1 MSSRFVPT
9 DSGSVPPTAVPRAID
24 PNDTV
29 RLWIFRMAAHDLE
42 RKGLPVFNRKALAT
56 GKAPKHRSRRAQFSI
71 GEDYFEMLAALTG
84 LTKPPKEMPQ
94 VQAFRLIQKRL
105 KRRIQVYE
113 RRLSPI
119 DWRET
124 IEPNISHSI
133 QAVGNL
139 LRLDEAEQQCL
150 GLLLMLQF
158 HENLSTAVNLL
169 GDEMSDQSAINAI
182 VAMLRIDAAKVANA
196 LSVTSRLMS
205 SQLIRWD
212 HHNHPLSLKFDWVSR
227 NFAQEMLQPG
237 FDPMKALRDRIVP
250 SPAPTITWDRFAHL
264 GELPEVM
271 RSYVGHA
278 LDKKKL
284 GVNLLL
290 YGPPGTGKSEF
301 SRALAHELGCALFE
315 VSSQDEEGNPVDG
328 ARRLAALR
336 LLHGFCGQRRT
347 MVAFDEIEDVFPKA
361 HPLFGPQGG
370 RYKGWVNR
378 ILENNPTVTLWITNS
393 VESLDP
399 AYVRRFDMVFEFKAA
414 SPQVREAH
422 LRGLPLPLSE
432 SAVKTMASCASLS
445 PAVVNRAAAVV
456 CSIRSELS
464 DSRAPRIMELI
475 VNQTLHAQGHERIRS
490 HAGSEAVYDAAYIN
504 ADFDPVALVEGIRSA
519 KSARLCFYGPP
530 GTGKTAYGQWLA
542 QQLGLPIMVKRA
554 SDLLSQYVGM
564 AEKNI
569 ARAFQEASDSGSILL
584 MDEVDS
590 FLQERSKAHRSWEV
604 TQVNEFLTQLEQFE
618 GIFIATTNLME
629 GLDKA
634 ALRRFDIKARFDY
647 LKPGQAAALLA
658 AHLCSVGVP
667 AADTE
672 SLQSVKSLT
681 QLTPGDFAAVARQHG
696 FRKLPNATTWVQALA
711 SECALKS
718 TDPRQI
724 LGFAHA
730 LQQL

>member
-29 RLWIFRMAAHDLE
+29 RLWIFRMAVHDLE
-42 RKGLPVFNRKALAT
+42 RKGLPVFNRKALAA
-56 GKAPKHRSRRAQFSI
+56 GKASKHRSRRAQLSV
-71 GEDYFEMLAALTG
+71 GEDYFEMIAALTG
-84 LTKPPKEMPQ
+84 LTKPPTEMAKAK
-94 VQAFRLIQKRL
+94 AFRLIQKRL
-105 KRRIQVYE
+105 KRRIRVYE
-113 RRLSPI
+113 KRLSSI

-139 LRLDEAEQQCL
+139 LRLDAAEQQCL
-150 GLLLMLQF
+150 GLLLMLMF
-158 HENLSTAVNLL
+158 HEHLSTAVNLL

-182 VAMLRIDAAKVANA
+182 VAILGIETAKVTNA

-271 RSYVGHA
+271 RSYVGHV
-278 LDKKKL
+278 LDTKKL

-328 ARRLAALR
+328 ARRLAALK

-347 MVAFDEIEDVFPKA
+347 MVVFDEIEDVFPKA

-414 SPQVREAH
+414 SPQAREAH
-422 LRGLPLPLSE
+422 LRGLPVSLPE
-432 SAVKTMASCASLS
+432 SAVKTMAACASLS

-456 CSIRSELS
+456 CSIKPELS
-464 DSRAPRIMELI
+464 ETRAPQIMELI
-475 VNQTLHAQGHERIRS
+475 VNQTLHAQGHDKIRVRANS
-490 HAGSEAVYDAAYIN
+490 GAVYDATYIN
-504 ADFDPVALVEGIRSA
+504 ADFDPIALIEGIRKA
-519 KSARLCFYGPP
+519 KSARLCLYGPP

-542 QQLGLPIMVKRA
+542 QQLGQPIIVKRA
-554 SDLLSQYVGM
+554 SDLLSPYVGV

-569 ARAFQEASDSGSILL
+569 AKTFTEASDAGAILL

-590 FLQERSKAHRSWEV
+590 FLQERTKAQRSWEV

-618 GIFIATTNLME
+618 GVFIATTNLME

-634 ALRRFDIKARFDY
+634 ALRRFDIKAHFDY

-658 AHLCSVGVP
+658 AYLSSAGVP
-667 AADTE
+667 PADTE
-672 SLQSVKSLT
+672 SIQQVKTLS
-681 QLTPGDFAAVARQHG
+681 QLTAGDFAAVSRQHG
-696 FRKLPNATTWVQALA
+696 FRNLPNAAAWLQALA

-730 LQQL
+730 LQ

>member
-1 MSSRFVPT
+1 
-9 DSGSVPPTAVPRAID
+9 
-24 PNDTV
+24 
-29 RLWIFRMAAHDLE
+29 MAAHDLE
-42 RKGLPVFNRKALAT
+42 RKGLPVFKRKVLAA
-56 GKAPKHRSRRAQFSI
+56 GKVPKHRSRRAPLSVS
-71 GEDYFEMLAALTG
+71 EDYFEMLAALTG

-113 RRLSPI
+113 KRLSSI

-182 VAMLRIDAAKVANA
+182 VAMLGIDAAKVANA

-227 NFAQEMLQPG
+227 NFAQEMLQPS

-250 SPAPTITWDRFAHL
+250 SPTPTITWDRFAHL

-278 LDKKKL
+278 LDRKKL

-301 SRALAHELGCALFE
+301 SRALAHELDCALFE

-328 ARRLAALR
+328 ARRLAALK

-347 MVAFDEIEDVFPKA
+347 MVVFDEIEDVFPKA

-414 SPQVREAH
+414 SLQVREAH

-464 DSRAPRIMELI
+464 DSRAPQIMELI
-475 VNQTLHAQGHERIRS
+475 VNQTLHAQGHKRIRS
-490 HAGSEAVYDAAYIN
+490 RAGSEAVYDAAYIN

-519 KSARLCFYGPP
+519 KSARLCLYGPP

-542 QQLGLPIMVKRA
+542 QQLGQPIIVKRA

-569 ARAFQEASDSGSILL
+569 AKAFDEAKDAGAILL

-590 FLQERSKAHRSWEV
+590 FLQERTKAQRSWEI

-618 GIFIATTNLME
+618 GVFIATTNLMD

-634 ALRRFDIKARFDY
+634 ALRRFDFKARFDY
-647 LKPGQAAALLA
+647 LKPRQATALFV
-658 AHLCSVGVP
+658 AHLSTVGVP
-667 AADTE
+667 IADSYTIQRLE
-672 SLQSVKSLT
+672 TLT
-681 QLTPGDFAAVARQHG
+681 QLTPGDFSVVARQHSFKPITTSSG
-696 FRKLPNATTWVQALA
+696 WVSALEAECSQKPGATRRIT
-711 SECALKS
+711 
-718 TDPRQI
+718 
-724 LGFAHA
+724 GFAGLA
-730 LQQL
+730 NAY